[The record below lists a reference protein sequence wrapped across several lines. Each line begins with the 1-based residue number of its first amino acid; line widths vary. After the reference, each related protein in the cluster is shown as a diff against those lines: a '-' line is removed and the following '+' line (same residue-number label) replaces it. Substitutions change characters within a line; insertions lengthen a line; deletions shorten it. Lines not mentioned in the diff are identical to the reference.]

1 VVRTCPGVYAT
12 VASGIDAEDVA
23 VLCLLV
29 ADGDLAITAA
39 DLADLLDATE
49 RRAGASFGPVPG
61 ALRRALAG
69 LVLEAALASP
79 EELRDM
85 GIDGVLAGVTLRDLL
100 APMLSR
106 DRFWFTAAGGVHWTP
121 AAPGSL
127 AQGSRRRSAGLL
139 AFAASGPA
147 PLAVIAALER
157 LGISRAFIRTLLDL
171 NRLSEDDDLRRQIA
185 YQDWFE

>member
-1 VVRTCPGVYAT
+1 MV
-12 VASGIDAEDVA
+12 SGIDAEDVA

-61 ALRRALAG
+61 ALRRALGG

-79 EELRDM
+79 EEIRDM
-85 GIDGVLAGVTLRDLL
+85 GVDGVLARVTLWDLL

-106 DRFWFTAAGGVHWTP
+106 DRVWFAADGGVHWTP
-121 AAPGSL
+121 AAPGSP
-127 AQGSRRRSAGLL
+127 AGQGSRGRAAALL
-139 AFAASGPA
+139 ALAASGAA
-147 PLAVIAALER
+147 PPAVIAVLER
-157 LGISRAFIRTLLDL
+157 LGVTRAFIRTLLDPD
-171 NRLSEDDDLRRQIA
+171 RPTEDDDLRRQVA